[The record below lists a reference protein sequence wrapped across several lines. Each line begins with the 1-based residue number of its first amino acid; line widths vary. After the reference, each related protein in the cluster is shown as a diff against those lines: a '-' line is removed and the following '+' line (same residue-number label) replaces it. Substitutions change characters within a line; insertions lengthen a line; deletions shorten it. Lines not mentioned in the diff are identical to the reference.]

1 MGDIINI
8 DEVKTIITE
17 NTEKI
22 KYIDYISHLAQALGL
37 TEYGIS
43 HHDAWHPH
51 QPACP
56 ETVTEETD
64 RASVAPGIFGTWLLH
79 E

>member
-22 KYIDYISHLAQALGL
+22 KYIDYISHLAQA
-37 TEYGIS
+37 
-43 HHDAWHPH
+43 
-51 QPACP
+51 
-56 ETVTEETD
+56 
-64 RASVAPGIFGTWLLH
+64 
-79 E
+79 